1 MTAYRMYSR
10 AQPGRFE
17 ISLVHGKTQQE
28 TYPLFA
34 MQHYL
39 AKSEPKLMSQFIYT
53 RRGRAW
59 MARHARE
66 FDVVHG
72 LQGFHSTV
80 VPCLEAQK
88 HGVPSVV
95 KFAVHGVE
103 LAEKSGVRGLLKMAT
118 RRRALVAQLS
128 GVIAISHD
136 IVEELLGYGIPEE
149 RIARIPNGVDTTAFA
164 PPVDDAARSA
174 LRRELGWNDRPTI
187 VFVGAISGRKRSH
200 LLVEAVGLL
209 RREGVDCQLVLAG
222 PEQDTAYSTAMRERA
237 KSLDIV
243 DRVIWAGFSPN
254 VAPIYRA
261 GDLFALPSSSEG
273 LPNAMLEAMASGL
286 PAVGT
291 RISGIVDLIAP
302 GRTGQLVEP
311 DPASIAGALKEFVTD
326 LPGCRAAGSAAR
338 EFILQGYSVEAVL
351 DAHERLF
358 RGVMA
363 GRPAAEAGMR

>member
-1 MTAYRMYSR
+1 MYSR
-10 AQPGRFE
+10 AQPGRFA

-39 AKSEPKLMSQFIYT
+39 AKSEPKLVSQFIYT
-53 RRGRAW
+53 RRGQSW

-80 VPCLEAQK
+80 VPCLEAEK
-88 HGVPSVV
+88 HGVPAVV
-95 KFAVHGVE
+95 KFALHGVE
-103 LAEKSGVRGLLKMAT
+103 LAEKPGIRGLLKAT

-128 GVIAISHD
+128 GVIAISQD
-136 IVEELLGYGIPEE
+136 IVDELLGYGIPEE

-164 PPVDDAARSA
+164 PLADDAARAA

-187 VFVGAISGRKRSH
+187 IFVGAISGRKRSH
-200 LLVEAVGLL
+200 LLVEALGLL
-209 RREGVDCQLVLAG
+209 RREGIDCQLVLAG
-222 PEQDTAYSTAMRERA
+222 PEQDTAYSNAMRQRA
-237 KSLDIV
+237 KTLDIV
-243 DRVIWAGFSPN
+243 DRVIWAGFSPH
-254 VAPIYRA
+254 VSPIYRA

-302 GRTGQLVEP
+302 GRTGELVEAE
-311 DPASIAGALKEFVTD
+311 PASIASALRGFMTD
-326 LPGCRAAGSAAR
+326 LPRCRTTGAAAR
-338 EFILQGYSVEAVL
+338 EFILKGYSVEAVL

-358 RGVMA
+358 RAVMA
-363 GRPAAEAGMR
+363 GRPAAEAGMG